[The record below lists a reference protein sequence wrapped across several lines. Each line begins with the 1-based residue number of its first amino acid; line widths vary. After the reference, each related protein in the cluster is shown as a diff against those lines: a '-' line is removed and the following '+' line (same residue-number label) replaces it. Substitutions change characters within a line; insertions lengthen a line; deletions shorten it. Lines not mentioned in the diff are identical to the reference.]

1 MKTKTVEIK
10 KEVGIVKPDGATTKN
25 VMDGSAK

>member
-1 MKTKTVEIK
+1 MTTKTVEIK
-10 KEVGIVKPDGATTKN
+10 KEVGIDKPDGTATKK